1 MMQPPGAPEP
11 QKKPVL
17 VITSQ
22 VVRGGISGRGLTFAL
37 ERIGHD
43 VWFLPTILLPW
54 HPGQGKGT
62 RIVPPAA
69 GFEAIAADLAASPKL
84 SEIGA
89 VISGYLGSPDQAGP
103 IASLVKSVKA
113 ANPGAPYLCDPI
125 MGDHHG
131 VAHGNA
137 GDNAHDSNGALYVPE
152 ATAEAIR
159 DELVPLADIVTPNA
173 FELGWLTGCDVDTET
188 RALAAAR
195 SLGPERVLVTSSPAL
210 RRNAIANVLA
220 GPRGAVAA
228 EHAAIPNP
236 PHGTGDLIAGLYLSN
251 LMAGQDD
258 EEALKRASASVFE
271 LVARSVKKGADELL
285 FAEEQQSVVKAM
297 ALVTS
302 RRIVEAR
309 ARA

>member
-1 MMQPPGAPEP
+1 MMQPGAPEP

-54 HPGQGKGT
+54 HPGQGKVT
-62 RIVPPAA
+62 RIVAPASDF
-69 GFEAIAADLAASPKL
+69 GAIVDDLAASPKL
-84 SEIGA
+84 ADIGA
-89 VISGYLGSPDQAGP
+89 VITGYLGDADQAGP
-103 IASLVKSVKA
+103 IAKLIGAVKA
-113 ANPGAPYLCDPI
+113 ANPEARYLCDPV

-131 VAHGNA
+131 
-137 GDNAHDSNGALYVPE
+137 DSGTLYVPRS
-152 ATAEAIR
+152 TAEAIR

-173 FELGWLTGCDVDTET
+173 FELGWLTGRDVDNEIQ
-188 RALAAAR
+188 ALAAAR
-195 SLGPERVLVTSSPAL
+195 MLGNERVLVTSSPAM
-210 RRNAIANVLA
+210 RRNAIANLLA
-220 GPRGAVAA
+220 DPRGAVAA
-228 EHAAIPNP
+228 EHAAIQDP
-236 PHGTGDLIAGLYLSN
+236 PHGTGDLIAGLFLTN
-251 LMAGQDD
+251 LMAGLDD

-302 RRIVEAR
+302 RRVYEAKER
-309 ARA
+309 A

>member
-1 MMQPPGAPEP
+1 MMQQPGAPEP
-11 QKKPVL
+11 QKKPIL

-54 HPGQGKGT
+54 HPGHGQGT
-62 RIVPPAA
+62 RIVASSGDFA
-69 GFEAIAADLAASPKL
+69 AIADDLASSPKL
-84 SEIGA
+84 SEIGGI
-89 VISGYLGSPDQAGP
+89 ISGYLGNAEQAHA
-103 IASLVKSVKA
+103 IAKLVKAVKT
-113 ANPGAPYLCDPI
+113 ANPEAPYLCDPV
-125 MGDHHG
+125 MGDHVSASG
-131 VAHGNA
+131 G
-137 GDNAHDSNGALYVPE
+137 GLYVPK

-173 FELGWLTGCDVDTET
+173 FELGWLTQRDVESELQALSAA
-188 RALAAAR
+188 RAL
-195 SLGPERVLVTSSPAL
+195 GNERVLITSSPAL
-210 RRNAIANVLA
+210 RRNAIANLLA

-236 PHGTGDLIAGLYLSN
+236 PHGTGDLIAGLFLSN
-251 LMAGQDD
+251 HLEGFDD

-271 LVARSVKKGADELL
+271 LVARSVKKEADELL

-302 RRIVEAR
+302 RRVLETKVR
-309 ARA
+309 A

>member
-1 MMQPPGAPEP
+1 MMQPGAPEP

-62 RIVPPAA
+62 RIIAPMVE
-69 GFEAIAADLAASPKL
+69 FTAIANDLTASPKL
-84 SEIGA
+84 ADIGA
-89 VISGYLGSPDQAGP
+89 IITGYLGDADQAGP
-103 IASLVKSVKA
+103 IAKLIKAVKK
-113 ANPGAPYLCDPI
+113 ANPEVPYVCDPV
-125 MGDHHG
+125 MGDHHD
-131 VAHGNA
+131 
-137 GDNAHDSNGALYVPE
+137 GDNGALYVPKS
-152 ATAEAIR
+152 TAEAIR

-173 FELGWLTGCDVDTET
+173 FELGWLTGCDVDSEMQ
-188 RALAAAR
+188 ALAAAR
-195 SLGPERVLVTSSPAL
+195 VLGNERVLVTSSPAM
-210 RRNAIANVLA
+210 RRNAIANLLA

-228 EHAAIPNP
+228 EHAAIQNP
-236 PHGTGDLIAGLYLSN
+236 PHGTGDLIAGLFLTN
-251 LMAGQDD
+251 RLAGLDD
-258 EEALKRASASVFE
+258 EEALKRASACVFE

-302 RRIVEAR
+302 RRVFEAKER
-309 ARA
+309 A

>member
-1 MMQPPGAPEP
+1 MMQPGAPEP

-17 VITSQ
+17 IITSQ

-62 RIVPPAA
+62 RIVAPTAD
-69 GFEAIAADLAASPKL
+69 FDAIVADLASAPKL
-84 SEIGA
+84 PEIGA
-89 VISGYLGSPDQAGP
+89 VITGYLGDASQAGP
-103 IASLVKSVKA
+103 VAGLIKAVKT
-113 ANPGAPYLCDPI
+113 ANPDALYLCDPV
-125 MGDHHG
+125 MGDH
-131 VAHGNA
+131 
-137 GDNAHDSNGALYVPE
+137 NGENGTLYVPRS
-152 ATAEAIR
+152 TAEAIR
-159 DELVPLADIVTPNA
+159 DDLVPLADIVTPNA
-173 FELGWLTGCDVDTET
+173 FELGWLTGRDIDSET
-188 RALAAAR
+188 QALEAAR
-195 SLGPERVLVTSSPAL
+195 FLGNERVLVTSSPAL
-210 RRNAIANVLA
+210 RRNAIANLLA

-228 EHAAIPNP
+228 EHAAIQDP
-236 PHGTGDLIAGLYLSN
+236 PHGTGDLIAGLYLTN
-251 LMAGQDD
+251 LIAGQED

-302 RRIVEAR
+302 RRVFEAR
-309 ARA
+309 ERA

>member
-1 MMQPPGAPEP
+1 MMQPGAPEP

-62 RIVPPAA
+62 RIVAPAA
-69 GFEAIAADLAASPKL
+69 DFTAIVEDLAASPKL
-84 SEIGA
+84 AEVGA
-89 VISGYLGSPDQAGP
+89 VISGYLGNPEQAAA
-103 IASLVKSVKA
+103 IASLVKALKTH
-113 ANPGAPYLCDPI
+113 NPDAPYLCDPV
-125 MGDHHG
+125 MGDQHDG
-131 VAHGNA
+131 SGN
-137 GDNAHDSNGALYVPE
+137 LYVPT

-159 DELVPLADIVTPNA
+159 DQLVPLADVVTPNA
-173 FELGWLTGCDVDTET
+173 FELGWLTGREIDSEMQ
-188 RALAAAR
+188 ALAAAR
-195 SLGPERVLVTSSPAL
+195 VLGNERVMVTSSPAL
-210 RRNAIANVLA
+210 RRNAIANLLA

-228 EHAAIPNP
+228 EHASIANP
-236 PHGTGDLIAGLYLSN
+236 PHGTGDLIAGLFLAN
-251 LMAGQDD
+251 LLAGQND

-271 LVARSVKKGADELL
+271 LVARSVRKGADELL
-285 FAEEQQSVVKAM
+285 FAEEQNSVVRAM

-302 RRIVEAR
+302 RRVLEAKAR
-309 ARA
+309 A

>member
-1 MMQPPGAPEP
+1 MQPGLAEP
-11 QKKPVL
+11 QRKPIL

-62 RIVPPAA
+62 RIVPALED
-69 GFEAIAADLAASPKL
+69 FKSLTADLAASPKL
-84 SEIGA
+84 AEIGA
-89 VISGYLGSPDQAGP
+89 VLSGYLGSQDQAGP
-103 IASLVKSVKA
+103 IAKLIKAVKA
-113 ANPGAPYLCDPI
+113 ANPDAPYLCDPVL
-125 MGDHHG
+125 GDLHG
-131 VAHGNA
+131 DA
-137 GDNAHDSNGALYVPE
+137 GSLYVPK
-152 ATAEAIR
+152 ATAQAVR

-173 FELGWLTGCDVDTET
+173 FELGWLSGREVTNEMQ
-188 RALAAAR
+188 ALAAAR
-195 SLGPERVLVTSSPAL
+195 TLGNERVLVTSSPAL
-210 RRNAIANVLA
+210 RRNAIANLLA
-220 GPRGAVAA
+220 APRSAIAA

-236 PHGTGDLIAGLYLSN
+236 PHGTGDLMAGLFLSN
-251 LMAGQDD
+251 LLAGFDD

-302 RRIVEAR
+302 RRVLETKVR
-309 ARA
+309 A

>member
-1 MMQPPGAPEP
+1 MMQPGAPEP

-69 GFEAIAADLAASPKL
+69 DFAAIAADLAASPKL
-84 SEIGA
+84 QEVGA
-89 VISGYLGSPDQAGP
+89 IITGYLGDAEQAAA
-103 IASLVKSVKA
+103 IAALVQAVKRH
-113 ANPGAPYLCDPI
+113 NPAAPYLCDPV
-125 MGDHHG
+125 MGDQHG
-131 VAHGNA
+131 ET
-137 GDNAHDSNGALYVPE
+137 GALYVPK
-152 ATAEAIR
+152 ATAQAIR
-159 DELVPLADIVTPNA
+159 DRLVPLADIVTPNA
-173 FELGWLTGCDVDTET
+173 FELGWLTGRNVTSEMQ
-188 RALAAAR
+188 ALAAAR
-195 SLGPERVLVTSSPAL
+195 VLGNERVLVTSSPAL
-210 RRNAIANVLA
+210 RRNAIANLLA

-228 EHAAIPNP
+228 EHAAIENP
-236 PHGTGDLIAGLYLSN
+236 PHGTGDLIAGLFLTN
-251 LMAGQDD
+251 LLAGLHD
-258 EEALKRASASVFE
+258 EDALKRASASVFE
-271 LVARSVKKGADELL
+271 LVARSVRKGADELL
-285 FAEEQQSVVKAM
+285 FAEEQNSVVKAM

-302 RRIVEAR
+302 RRVLEAR